1 MRRRVDNSVCRSVP
15 VDSDGLAKCS
25 SGVHH
30 GYFWLTMGPH
40 CFLKLRGQPVTIVGM
55 PITRTL
61 SECAH
66 RTVCTQS
73 QAATPT
79 SCSNSTDDVATTY
92 ISAQGAQKFLC
103 LVSFA
108 HKLNLSQRLGF
119 DRIHAVHHHTL
130 ISAGTSTTFTA
141 TSKLLIL

>member
-30 GYFWLTMGPH
+30 GYFRLTVGSH

-79 SCSNSTDDVATTY
+79 SCSNSTDDVATMY
-92 ISAQGAQKFLC
+92 ISAQGTHKTPYASSASPTSSTSPRGS
-103 LVSFA
+103 VSTA
-108 HKLNLSQRLGF
+108 S
-119 DRIHAVHHHTL
+119 TL
-130 ISAGTSTTFTA
+130 STT
-141 TSKLLIL
+141 ILSSAPVPAPPSPLPLNC